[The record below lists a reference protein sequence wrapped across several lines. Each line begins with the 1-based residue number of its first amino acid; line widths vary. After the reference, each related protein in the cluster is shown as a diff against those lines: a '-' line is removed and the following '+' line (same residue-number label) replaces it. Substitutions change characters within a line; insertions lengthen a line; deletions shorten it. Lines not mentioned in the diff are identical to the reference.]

1 MLPMTKS
8 FTPNDLLRYIYQ
20 EMSEGENELV
30 VQALHYD
37 DVLMQEYLDM
47 LSTLDQLNQLVL
59 TPSEKVVKGIL
70 WNAKSTGLEKV

>member
-59 TPSEKVVKGIL
+59 TPSDKVVKGIL